1 MSSDMKD
8 TAKILDE
15 FAEQMREIRAT
26 AQEDYYY
33 ETHGMA
39 DDIDEAYELAAQQ
52 IKALIKRETD
62 KAVQESMSVRVLE
75 YLSTIEAVKVM
86 HFLGIIVYQYVMQPT
101 NATNFKTTLHDFN
114 HKDVVLGDM
123 VVSAQLKQQQTRGDD
138 NG

>member
-52 IKALIKRETD
+52 IQQLIKRETD
-62 KAVQESMSVRVLE
+62 KAHQEG
-75 YLSTIEAVKVM
+75 YKKGYIDAGIEA
-86 HFLGIIVYQYVMQPT
+86 I
-101 NATNFKTTLHDFN
+101 
-114 HKDVVLGDM
+114 
-123 VVSAQLKQQQTRGDD
+123 
-138 NG
+138 NGQD